1 MKLRFRYSK
10 LGKLRWTSQRDV
22 ARMWERAL
30 RKASVP
36 VSYTSGFSP
45 RPKLSFGLALP
56 TGCESVAEYLDIE
69 ASSPVAAYEIAAR
82 LKGHFPAGIEITASA
97 ELEDGRGSLQQDV
110 TSCAWEIQVPG
121 VDHRALGRVVDAAL
135 GASSLPVR
143 RERKG
148 REEDDDLRPAVRE
161 LVVCATSQGCCSL
174 QAELSTRPRGV
185 RPSELGRALGVE
197 LGLSRRTH
205 QWIEIEGS
213 RVEPL
218 EPDAARPLIAASEH
232 AS

>member
-1 MKLRFRYSK
+1 
-10 LGKLRWTSQRDV
+10 
-22 ARMWERAL
+22 MWERAL
-30 RKASVP
+30 RKAAVP

-56 TGCESVAEYLDIE
+56 TGCESVAEYLDVE
-69 ASSPVAAYEIAAR
+69 VASPVSSLEVSAR

-97 ELEDGRGSLQQDV
+97 EIGDGRGSLQQDV
-110 TSCAWEIQVPG
+110 TSCAWEIQVQA
-121 VDHRALGRVVDAAL
+121 VDHLALERLVEAAL
-135 GASSLPVR
+135 EASSLPVR

-148 REEDDDLRPAVRE
+148 REVDDDLRPAVRE
-161 LVVCATSQGCCSL
+161 LVVRATSEGCCLL

-197 LGLSRRTH
+197 LGPSRRTH

-218 EPDAARPLIAASEH
+218 EPDAARPYMASER

>member
-1 MKLRFRYSK
+1 
-10 LGKLRWTSQRDV
+10 
-22 ARMWERAL
+22 MWERAL
-30 RKASVP
+30 RKAAIP
-36 VSYTSGFSP
+36 VAYTSGFSP
-45 RPKLSFGLALP
+45 RPRLSFGLALP
-56 TGCESVAEYLDIE
+56 TGCESEAEFLDIE
-69 ASSPVAAYEIAAR
+69 VASPVPAYEVAGR
-82 LKGHFPAGIEITASA
+82 LEGHFPAGIEITASA

-121 VDHRALGRVVDAAL
+121 VQNQALVRLVDAAL
-135 GASSLPVR
+135 EATRLPVR

-161 LVVCATSQGCCSL
+161 LVVCATSEGCCL
-174 QAELSTRPRGV
+174 LKAELSTRPRGV

-197 LGLSRRTH
+197 LGPSRRTH
-205 QWIEIEGS
+205 QWIESEGS

-218 EPDAARPLIAASEH
+218 EPDAARPHMASER

>member
-1 MKLRFRYSK
+1 MKVRFRYSK
-10 LGKLRWTSQRDV
+10 LGKLRWTSQRDM

-30 RKASVP
+30 RKAAVP
-36 VSYTSGFSP
+36 VAYTSGFSP

-56 TGCESVAEYLDIE
+56 TGCESVAEFLDVE
-69 ASSPVAAYEIAAR
+69 LATPVAAHEISDR
-82 LKGHFPAGIEITASA
+82 LKGHFPTGVEITASA
-97 ELEDGRGSLQQDV
+97 ALEDGRGSLQQDV

-121 VDHRALGRVVDAAL
+121 VEHRALERLVDAAL
-135 GASSLPVR
+135 GAQSLPVR

-161 LVVCATSQGCCSL
+161 LVVCATVEGCCL
-174 QAELSTRPRGV
+174 LLAELSTRPRGV
-185 RPSELGRALGVE
+185 RPSELGRALRIE
-197 LGLSRRTH
+197 LGPSRRTH
-205 QWIEIEGS
+205 QWIETEGS

-218 EPDAARPLIAASEH
+218 EPDAARRELASEL

>member
-1 MKLRFRYSK
+1 MRLRFRYTK

-30 RKASVP
+30 RKAAIP

-45 RPKLSFGLALP
+45 RPRLSFGLALP

-69 ASSPVAAYEIAAR
+69 VSSAVAASDVAAR

-121 VDHRALGRVVDAAL
+121 VDNQALQHLVNAAL
-135 GASSLPVR
+135 EASSLPVR

-161 LVVCATSQGCCSL
+161 LVVRATSQGCCL
-174 QAELSTRPRGV
+174 LHAELSTRPRGV

-197 LGLSRRTH
+197 LGPSRRTH
-205 QWIEIEGS
+205 QWIEVEGS

-218 EPDAARPLIAASEH
+218 EPDAARPLVASER